1 MYVLTDS
8 ITSYAAVNTSSLST
22 TTDSGM
28 THRLGCLEHVYHQF
42 LADAALAFF
51 SITPIGTLDI
61 QDRQSPG
68 VQGVSHTEC
77 CCMIPTVSNLGLK
90 CRYAGGK
97 GLVVLMIGQSPYW
110 LVVFGLHSFND
121 GQILLIVDLYPD
133 SSWTDSWTAY
143 TVDPRFLTAPLS
155 SRAHDHVLHKPWVA
169 VPWFSAL
176 IRCRGTGN
184 VSDGATNY
192 N

>member
-1 MYVLTDS
+1 MTDS
-8 ITSYAAVNTSSLST
+8 VTSYAAVNTSSLNT

-28 THRLGCLEHVYHQF
+28 AHRLGCLGHVYHQF
-42 LADAALAFF
+42 LADAALTWT
-51 SITPIGTLDI
+51 SKTGNL
-61 QDRQSPG
+61 QESRG
-68 VQGVSHTEC
+68 LSHTEC